1 MTEACYISYETYTA
15 SPPQSWE
22 KFFNILFL
30 HKTRSVNI
38 QRKCDS
44 IFQIIHYV
52 IHNEKKHNLSHIGL
66 VELDWLKQLF
76 TKLVLNKVKS
86 EQFDKSL
93 FLGGSHKENGAMCVS
108 FVNGWLVLKGYW
120 NAHTKRL
127 AI

>member
-1 MTEACYISYETYTA
+1 M
-15 SPPQSWE
+15 
-22 KFFNILFL
+22 
-30 HKTRSVNI
+30 NI

-86 EQFDKSL
+86 EQFDKLL